1 MMSDPHIPFAPCEYM
16 EPEAD
21 GSDDLRAKLTQAM
34 AYARSI
40 LSAIQMYDKG
50 YVTAQ
55 SALVVAADDAKAIL
69 LLDAPAPEP
78 APIETPVQNC
88 GTCGSWIPEEPGT
101 KFGRCIYRHET
112 RMKPTGFRGASCTS
126 PSGGELKTSQ
136 HAACDNWDDCP
147 F

>member
-1 MMSDPHIPFAPCEYM
+1 MPLDPHIPFAPCEYM
-16 EPEAD
+16 EPETD
-21 GSDDLRAKLTQAM
+21 GDDQRAKLTQAI

-78 APIETPVQNC
+78 APPAIEMLPQICGNCSSWAKNKTDSEMGKCHFTHENRLKPRDFLGVSTPL
-88 GTCGSWIPEEPGT
+88 
-101 KFGRCIYRHET
+101 
-112 RMKPTGFRGASCTS
+112 
-126 PSGGELKTSQ
+126 PSGELETSRGS
-136 HAACDNWDDCP
+136 ACDNWDDIP